1 VISIKNDLWISAN
14 RQGTNDAEVSGGHAM
29 SELLYRA
36 SVVTLWLC
44 PIAIAVI
51 VLFM

>member
-1 VISIKNDLWISAN
+1 MYVANDYRRRSK
-14 RQGTNDAEVSGGHAM
+14 RGHAM

-36 SVVTLWLC
+36 SVATLWLC
-44 PIAIAVI
+44 PITIAVI